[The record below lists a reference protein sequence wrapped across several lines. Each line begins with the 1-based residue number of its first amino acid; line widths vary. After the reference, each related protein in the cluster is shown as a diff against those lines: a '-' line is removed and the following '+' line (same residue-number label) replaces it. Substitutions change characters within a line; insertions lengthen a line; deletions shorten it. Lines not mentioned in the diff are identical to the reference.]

1 MYFKTVYICYIIF
14 YLILNKICYNFFY
27 QEEWCKQDCLFSYI
41 YGTIHSYYQLIKNM
55 LVSMIFIFFFL
66 PLYNIWIFHPEPCCQ
81 HSSIGASKCNH
92 FAETRTR
99 NGRLDMSDQN
109 SIVCQGLFRS
119 QVVHFCGILC
129 KENTEW
135 EKLQKHLLFKTVLI
149 CQIIYLCLTGYM

>member
-14 YLILNKICYNFFY
+14 YLILNKICYNFFSIRKNDVNKIVFFFPY
-27 QEEWCKQDCLFSYI
+27 FC
-41 YGTIHSYYQLIKNM
+41 GTIHSYNQLIKNM
-55 LVSMIFIFFFL
+55 LVLMIFICFFCCL
-66 PLYNIWIFHPEPCCQ
+66 PLYNIWIFHPEPSSQ

-129 KENTEW
+129 KENTE
-135 EKLQKHLLFKTVLI
+135 
-149 CQIIYLCLTGYM
+149 